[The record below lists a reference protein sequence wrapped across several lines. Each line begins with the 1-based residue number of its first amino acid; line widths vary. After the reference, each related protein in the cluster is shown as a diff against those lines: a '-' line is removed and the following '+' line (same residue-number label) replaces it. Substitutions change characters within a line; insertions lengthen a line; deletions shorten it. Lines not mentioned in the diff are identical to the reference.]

1 MNKFLL
7 IFVISL
13 AAVLFVQAL
22 ETSVQV
28 QVSVTVLPAYNLS
41 IHLNILNSLVSQGD
55 KLVFVVDLKKKDLVT
70 SLPSTIPINLSYEI
84 LQGSK
89 VVKSGFLKT
98 VYFKKCGRELL
109 SIQIPSNFSAGS
121 YTLKIIATN
130 PQSNTATDTDNFI
143 VKRKWK

>member
-41 IHLNILNSLVSQGD
+41 IHLNILNTLVSQGD
-55 KLVFVVDLKKKDLVT
+55 KLVFVVDLKKKDLTNMSGKIYV
-70 SLPSTIPINLSYEI
+70 NLNYEI
-84 LQGSK
+84 LRGNT
-89 VVKSGFLKT
+89 VVKTGFLKT
-98 VYFKKCGRELL
+98 VYFNKCGRELL